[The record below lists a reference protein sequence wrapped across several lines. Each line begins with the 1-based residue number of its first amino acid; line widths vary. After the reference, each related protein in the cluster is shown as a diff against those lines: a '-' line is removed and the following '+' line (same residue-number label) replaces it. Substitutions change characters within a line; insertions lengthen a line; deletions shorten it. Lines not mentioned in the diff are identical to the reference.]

1 MRREYELEIRRKA
14 ATSIAVAAS
23 SIAIASSLFMPPI
36 ASGAETIQG
45 LQQSYRDASD
55 RYQSLLIESDAASE
69 QLNDA
74 NARLDEA
81 NAKMGEARDR
91 YDSARE
97 TLSRLIKSEYVGG
110 SQSMNA
116 ISAVLGTKN
125 LASLISASTATETVS
140 RKQAKSV
147 DDARKAK
154 ELLDRTVE
162 EANAAK
168 SEAEAAKSEL
178 DGKIGEASAYRDSLS
193 DDIRSQIESDTV
205 GGMSGDTVAAQ
216 SLIDYYSSGGTYP
229 KNPAATTTQGS
240 SVTEEQRKRIL
251 IAALSKVG
259 KTTYVWGASGPDAYD
274 CSGLVQ
280 YAYAAAGLKVPHS
293 SASDRAMC
301 SVKPISELEAG
312 DMVFWDGHVAIYAG
326 NGQTIESMPG
336 HGVVMFRIWG
346 QPIGGGQPY

>member
-1 MRREYELEIRRKA
+1 MRKMRIN
-14 ATSIAVAAS
+14 ATASIVVTA
-23 SIAIASSLFMPPI
+23 SIAIASSLSMVPI
-36 ASGAETIQG
+36 ASGAETVQD
-45 LQQSYRDASD
+45 LQQSYKNASD
-55 RYQSLLIESDAASE
+55 RYQSLLIESDAAGE

-81 NAKMGEARDR
+81 NAKMSKVKER

-97 TLSRLIKSEYVGG
+97 TLSQLIKSEYIGG
-110 SQSMNA
+110 SPSIDA
-116 ISAVLGTKN
+116 ISVVLGTKD
-125 LASLISASTATETVS
+125 LPSLISASNATETVS
-140 RKQAKSV
+140 RKQAKAV
-147 DDARKAK
+147 DEARKAK
-154 ELLDRTVE
+154 ESLDRTVE

-168 SEAEAAKSEL
+168 SAAEAAKSEL

-240 SVTEEQRKRIL
+240 SVTEEQRKKIL

-259 KTTYVWGASGPDAYD
+259 KTTYVWGASGPDSYD

-346 QPIGGGQPY
+346 QPMGGGQPY

>member
-1 MRREYELEIRRKA
+1 MI
-14 ATSIAVAAS
+14 
-23 SIAIASSLFMPPI
+23 PI

-55 RYQSLLIESDAASE
+55 RYQSLLIESDAAGE

-81 NAKMGEARDR
+81 NAKMGEARER
-91 YDSARE
+91 YDTTRE
-97 TLSRLIKSEYVGG
+97 TLSQLIKSEYVGG

-116 ISAVLGTKN
+116 ISAALGTKD
-125 LASLISASTATETVS
+125 LAELISVSNATETVS
-140 RKQAKSV
+140 RKQAKAV
-147 DDARKAK
+147 DEAREAK
-154 ELLDRTVE
+154 ESLDRIVE

-168 SEAEAAKSEL
+168 STAEAAKGEL
-178 DGKIGEASAYRDSLS
+178 DSKIGEASAYRDSLS

-205 GGMSGDTVAAQ
+205 GGMSGDAVAAQ

-240 SVTEEQRKRIL
+240 SVTEEQRKKIL

-259 KTTYVWGASGPDAYD
+259 KTTYVWGASGPGAYD

-293 SASDRAMC
+293 SASDMAMC

-346 QPIGGGQPY
+346 QPMGGGQPY